1 MKTSKT
7 KVDRPSESIIV
18 TKPDISKVFEKNL
31 QRIEK
36 FEKELPE
43 VKKAL
48 RLLKDKMSD
57 DLFKVLLKFV

>member
-7 KVDRPSESIIV
+7 KVERPSESIIV
-18 TKPDISKVFEKNL
+18 ARPDISKVFEKNL
-31 QRIEK
+31 QRIEI

>member
-1 MKTSKT
+1 MFVARSDLT
-7 KVDRPSESIIV
+7 KVLD
-18 TKPDISKVFEKNL
+18 TNL

-48 RLLKDKMSD
+48 KLLKDKISD
-57 DLFKVLLKFV
+57 DLFKVLLKIV

>member
-7 KVDRPSESIIV
+7 KVERPSESIIV
-18 TKPDISKVFEKNL
+18 ARPDISKVFEKNL

-36 FEKELPE
+36 FEKEFTE

>member
-1 MKTSKT
+1 MKTSKN
-7 KVDRPSESIIV
+7 KVERPSESIIV
-18 TKPDISKVFEKNL
+18 ARHDISKVFEKNL

>member
-7 KVDRPSESIIV
+7 KVERPSESIIV
-18 TKPDISKVFEKNL
+18 ARPDISKVFDKNL

-36 FEKELPE
+36 FEKEFTE